1 MTSKVAAWI
10 PRGLVALIVV
20 ALIATWTISSI
31 ADKTPISR
39 PIVVGDVTVA
49 DGAAVY
55 QHIQEQIANEALSQP
70 TAFNAGTALAAVLVL
85 LWTVTGGLI
94 VSRQPRNLAGWLFIT
109 MAFAWALGGL
119 GVALTLWAT
128 TRGIGGLGVDGAALL
143 GNNSVLPLMLL
154 PLLFLL
160 FPDGRAPAR
169 WRWVVWAM
177 FTALAFVVLGYV
189 LGPGPLNNLVDAGVL
204 YVNPIGIDA
213 TASSGALTAIGTI
226 LGLVSALATV
236 PAVRGRY
243 KRSTGETRQQLRWLV
258 AVATVTGLLLVLGIL
273 LTIVPASAG
282 SEIPIFPILLLCMVL
297 VVTVGVPASY
307 FVAIFRY
314 RLWDLDVVIKKTAI
328 ALVLAAIIIVVGL
341 LFGVIAG
348 QVVLWNATPKAV
360 SAMLGVGFGLLLIPL
375 YRLARRIADR
385 VVYGRRATPYE
396 VLTAFSGRI
405 GETYASDDV
414 LARMAQ
420 VLAAG
425 TGATRARVLVRV
437 GSREEEIANVGDG
450 PGEET
455 VIPVHFQ
462 GNELGAIA
470 VTMPANDPMNPAK
483 ERLVQDL
490 ARQAGPVLHNVRLL
504 EELRASRKRL
514 VEAQD
519 EERRKLER
527 DIHDGVQQQLVALA
541 VRLKLADTL
550 VDRDPVKAHEA
561 LATLQVDAGT
571 ALEDLR
577 DLARGIYPPLLA
589 DKGLASALEAQARK
603 AAVPTEVVTEHVGR
617 YPRDVESTV
626 YFCTL
631 EALNN
636 TAKYAEATRAT
647 VHLSQVDGQ
656 LAFTVADDGAGFD
669 GATMSYGTGLQGMAD
684 RLDAIGGSF
693 EITSTPGSGTTVTGR
708 VPLAARTQAEAASH
722 ADSNRTGPNSDLGM

>member
-1 MTSKVAAWI
+1 VTPKAAAWI
-10 PRGLVALIVV
+10 SRGLIALAVV
-20 ALIATWTISSI
+20 ALIATWTVS
-31 ADKTPISR
+31 AFAQRTPISR

-49 DGAAVY
+49 DGAQVY
-55 QHIQEQIANEALSQP
+55 QHIQEQIAAHTLSHP
-70 TAFNAGTALAAVLVL
+70 TAFNAGTVLAAALAL
-85 LWTVTGGLI
+85 LWCVTGSLI

-109 MAFAWALGGL
+109 MGLAWALGGI
-119 GVALTLWAT
+119 GVALTLWAG
-128 TRGIGGLGVDGAALL
+128 TRGIGGLGIDSAALL
-143 GNNSVLPLMLL
+143 GNNSLLPLMLM

-204 YVNPIGIDA
+204 YVNPIGIEA

-243 KRSTGETRQQLRWLV
+243 KRASGETRQQLRWLV
-258 AVATVTGLLLVLGIL
+258 SVATVTGVLLVLGIL
-273 LTIVPASAG
+273 ITIVPAGAG
-282 SEIPIFPILLLCMVL
+282 GEVPVFSLVLLCMVL

-314 RLWDLDVVIKKTAI
+314 RLWDLDVVIKKAAI
-328 ALVLAAIIIVVGL
+328 ALVLAAVIVGVGL
-341 LFGVIAG
+341 VFALIAG
-348 QVVLWNATPKAV
+348 QVVLWNATPKIV
-360 SAMLGVGFGLLLIPL
+360 SAMLGVCFGLLLFPL

-425 TGATRARVLVRV
+425 TGATRARVLLRV
-437 GSREEEIANVGDG
+437 DSREEEVANIGDG
-450 PGEET
+450 PGDET

-470 VTMPANDPMNPAK
+470 VTMPPNDPMNPAK

-514 VEAQD
+514 LEAQD

-561 LATLQVDAGT
+561 MAALQADAGT

-589 DKGLASALEAQARK
+589 DKGLVSALEAQARK
-603 AAVPTEVVTEHVGR
+603 AAVATEVVAEHVER

-636 TAKYAEATRAT
+636 VAKYAGATRAT
-647 VHLSQVDGQ
+647 VRLSQVDGQ
-656 LAFTVADDGAGFD
+656 LAFTVADDGTGFD
-669 GATMSYGTGLQGMAD
+669 GAATSYGTGLQGMAD
-684 RLDAIGGSF
+684 RLDAIGGWLDV
-693 EITSTPGSGTTVTGR
+693 TSSPGAGTTITGR
-708 VPLAARTQAEAASH
+708 VPVPSA
-722 ADSNRTGPNSDLGM
+722 

>member
-1 MTSKVAAWI
+1 VTPKFAAWI
-10 PRGLVALIVV
+10 SRGLIALATI
-20 ALIATWTISSI
+20 ALIATWTVS
-31 ADKTPISR
+31 AFAQQTPVTR
-39 PIVVGDVTVA
+39 PLIVGDVTVA
-49 DGAAVY
+49 DGEQVL
-55 QHIQEQIANEALSQP
+55 QHIQEQIDAHALSHP
-70 TAFNAGTALAAVLVL
+70 TALNAGTVLAAALAL
-85 LWTVTGGLI
+85 LWAVTGGLI
-94 VSRQPRNLAGWLFIT
+94 VSRQPKNLAGWLFVT
-109 MAFAWALGGL
+109 MGLAWALGGL
-119 GVALTLWAT
+119 GVAVTLWAA
-128 TRGIGGLGVDGAALL
+128 TRGITGLGIDSAALV
-143 GNNSVLPLMLL
+143 GNNSLLPLMLM

-160 FPDGRAPAR
+160 FPNGRAPAR

-189 LGPGPLNNLVDAGVL
+189 FGPGPLNNLVDAGVL
-204 YVNPIGIDA
+204 YVNPIGIEA
-213 TASSGALTAIGTI
+213 TASAGALTGVGTI

-243 KRSTGETRQQLRWLV
+243 KRAIGETRQQLRWLV
-258 AVATVTGLLLVLGIL
+258 TVATVTGILLVIGIL
-273 LTIVPASAG
+273 ITIVPAGAG
-282 SEIPIFPILLLCMVL
+282 GEIPVFSLLLLCMVL
-297 VVTVGVPASY
+297 VVAVGVPASY

-341 LFGVIAG
+341 VFALIAG
-348 QVVLWNATPKAV
+348 QVVLWDGTPKAV
-360 SAMLGVGFGLLLIPL
+360 SAMLGVGFGLLLLPL
-375 YRLARRIADR
+375 YRVARKIADR

-425 TGATRARVLVRV
+425 TGATSTRVLVRV
-437 GSREEEIANVGDG
+437 GALEREIAAHGDG
-450 PGEET
+450 GGEET
-455 VIPVHFQ
+455 RMPVRFQ
-462 GNELGAIA
+462 GEALGAIA
-470 VTMPANDPMNPAK
+470 VAMPPNDPMNPAK
-483 ERLVQDL
+483 ERLVRDL
-490 ARQAGPVLHNVRLL
+490 AAQAGPVLHNVRLL

-527 DIHDGVQQQLVALA
+527 NIHDGVQQQLVALT

-550 VDRDPVKAHEA
+550 VDRDSRKAHEA
-561 LATLQVDAGT
+561 LAAIQADAGT
-571 ALEDLR
+571 TLQDLR

-589 DKGLASALEAQARK
+589 DKGLVSALEAQARK
-603 AAVPTEVVTEHVGR
+603 AAVPTEVVAQSIER

-636 TAKYAEATRAT
+636 TAKYAKATRAT
-647 VHLSQVDGQ
+647 IQLSQGDGH

-669 GATMSYGTGLQGMAD
+669 PAGTSYGTGLQGMAD
-684 RLDAIGGSF
+684 RLDSIGGTLNV
-693 EITSTPGSGTTVTGR
+693 TSAPGSGTTVTGR
-708 VPLAARTQAEAASH
+708 VPVR
-722 ADSNRTGPNSDLGM
+722 